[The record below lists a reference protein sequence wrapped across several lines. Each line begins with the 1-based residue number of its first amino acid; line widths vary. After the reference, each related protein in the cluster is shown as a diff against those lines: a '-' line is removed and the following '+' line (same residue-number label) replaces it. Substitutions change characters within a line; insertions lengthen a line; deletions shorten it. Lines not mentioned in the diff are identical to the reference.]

1 MAARSISRLWLRA
14 PEYEPVV
21 ERVRLPIAGL
31 PEGLRG
37 LTIAHLSDFHTGRHV
52 SAGYVRQVAQQTM
65 ALHPELIALT
75 GDFVDRNIK
84 YSAGCAEALSI
95 LRAPLGVH
103 VVFGNHDYWTNATLI
118 ESDLRRVG
126 LAPMHNESHRLKR
139 RGAEFY
145 VVGVDDVRRR
155 RANLELALSGVP
167 PGALKLLL
175 VHEPDFADYVPDD
188 HHLLQ
193 LSGHSHGGQIRIPLL
208 GALLLPSWGRK
219 YAAGLYRMRT
229 GMWLYTTRG
238 VGLAMPPVRINCP
251 PEITALTLE
260 GDD

>member
-21 ERVRLPIAGL
+21 ERVHVPLAGL

-37 LTIAHLSDFHTGRHV
+37 LTIAHLSDFHSGRHV
-52 SAGYVRQVAQQTM
+52 SAQYVRQVAQQTM
-65 ALHPELIALT
+65 ALHPELVALT
-75 GDFVDRNIK
+75 GDFVDRNVK
-84 YSAGCAEALSI
+84 YSKGCAEALS
-95 LRAPLGVH
+95 LLHAPLGVH
-103 VVFGNHDYWTNATLI
+103 VVLGNHDYWTNATVI
-118 ESDLRRVG
+118 ESDLRRAG
-126 LAPMHNESHRLKR
+126 LAPMHNQSR
-139 RGAEFY
+139 RVERGGAAFY

-155 RANLELALSGVP
+155 KANLELALRDVP
-167 PGALKLLL
+167 PGAPKLLL
-175 VHEPDFADYVPDD
+175 VHEPDFADYVPGD

-193 LSGHSHGGQIRIPLL
+193 LSGHSHGGQICIPPL

-251 PEITALTLE
+251 PEITLLTLE
-260 GDD
+260 SDG